1 MKPIIVYIHGLNCTS
16 RIFNYMQD
24 RLPDHDAILI
34 NYDSTGR
41 VEDSY
46 DFIIS
51 KIPKAIPITI
61 ISHSLGGIL
70 SHLIATRDNHVNVK
84 KMITMS
90 TPFGGS
96 SLAAFMKWIYPNYE
110 VLKDISPNC
119 KIIQEV
125 NGAIPTCKFLSFVT
139 TKNGTPYIS
148 GTNDGVVTVKSQMQ
162 CTPSDRVFV
171 DSNHFEVVQDKNVF
185 YAIKNFIF

>member
-16 RIFNYMQD
+16 RIFNYIHD
-24 RLPDHDAILI
+24 RLPEHDAILI
-34 NYDSTGR
+34 NYESTGR

-46 DFIIS
+46 NSIIA
-51 KIPKAIPITI
+51 KIPKDVPITI

-70 SHLIATRDNHVNVK
+70 GHLIATRDNQINVK
-84 KMITMS
+84 KLITMS

-96 SLAAFMKWIYPNYE
+96 ALAGLLKWIYPHYQI
-110 VLKDISPNC
+110 LKDITPSC
-119 KIIQEV
+119 AIMREV
-125 NGAIPTCKFLSFVT
+125 NELSARCEFLSFVT

-148 GTNDGVVTVKSQMQ
+148 GDNDGVVTIKSQKSCFPTQ
-162 CTPSDRVFV
+162 RVMV

-185 YAIKNFIF
+185 RTIKNFIF

>member
-1 MKPIIVYIHGLNCTS
+1 MKPTIVYIHGLNCTS
-16 RIFNYMQD
+16 RIFNYLQD
-24 RLPDHDAILI
+24 RLPEHDAILI

-46 DFIIS
+46 ESIIT
-51 KIPKAIPITI
+51 KIPKAIPIVI

-70 SHLIATRDNHVNVK
+70 GHLIATRNNGINVK
-84 KMITMS
+84 KLITMS

-96 SLAAFMKWIYPNYE
+96 ALAAFLKWVYPHYE
-110 VLKDISPNC
+110 VLKDIAPTC

-125 NGAIPTCKFLSFVT
+125 NNSNPTCKFLSFVT

-148 GTNDGVVTVKSQMQ
+148 GANDGVVTIKSQVL
-162 CTPSDRVFV
+162 CTPSDRIFV

-185 YAIKNFIF
+185 YAIKNFVF